1 MKNWKIVVLTVVAI
15 VLVALLM
22 ALLTATVQNRWETR
36 VIRSR
41 IKQYEMV
48 KQEQQLITD
57 ILNLRYEAAMI
68 QAKFNPA
75 EVKE

>member
-1 MKNWKIVVLTVVAI
+1 MKNLKTVVLTVTAI
-15 VLVALLM
+15 ALVALL
-22 ALLTATVQNRWETR
+22 AFTVQNRWETR

-75 EVKE
+75 DAKVKE